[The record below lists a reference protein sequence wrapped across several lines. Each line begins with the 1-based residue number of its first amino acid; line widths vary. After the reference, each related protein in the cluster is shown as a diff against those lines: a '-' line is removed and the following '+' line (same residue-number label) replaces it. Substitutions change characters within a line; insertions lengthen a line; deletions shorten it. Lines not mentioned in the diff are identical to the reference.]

1 VTASSYEVRAP
12 GGRDRPPYPPQG
24 PVDPTP
30 YPPDDSYWNDFPPN
44 ERPGYVQ
51 PPNERQYRPSGDSDD
66 DLAYGMPVKSSR
78 DGSRHAFYS
87 TSYPQQPG
95 YVAKPQDAT
104 SSAQYRYTLNNAS
117 GGAQYSSN
125 SYQPPQKYQYAQ
137 PPENITYT
145 SKPIT
150 SQQYTQTPPQQD
162 TRQNITRTYSQSN
175 ANSSQRDA
183 RYVEVK
189 PDGLDPERDPRKS
202 KSKSKSHRLSVGDQ
216 QGLGPRMDRLSVSG
230 DRPDLSGMSG
240 GNLPPGSPMLE
251 AYHGTYQQL
260 SPMPSAMRLDSDS
273 DLDDLQPLSY
283 NPGNGHHPNDK
294 LALASASSK
303 KSSRRVVIYDPE
315 ADTATLASTL
325 ASRKPSANPI
335 CDVLPPLTHDQMLA
349 LRKEYKKQVKIQGK
363 GINLS
368 KHLKLK
374 FPPSSSNFGKAAYVT
389 SLGRWESEG
398 YWANF
403 WYQSGASR
411 RELLIESL
419 MGRSN
424 ADIRAIKESFKDKRY
439 GDSLTRC
446 MEKELKM
453 DKFRTAVLMVLEER
467 RQEESEISTEYRDRD
482 VDVLAKSIRAREGGE
497 TAMLEIIVRRSDAH
511 LREVLRVYENLYGEN
526 LARAALRKS
535 GNLVVS
541 FRLYYVFAYCQSFD
555 RSPANLILTTGRSHS
570 PYPQRRNQP
579 TCSRRPTPPPRDRR
593 CRRSR

>member
-1 VTASSYEVRAP
+1 
-12 GGRDRPPYPPQG
+12 
-24 PVDPTP
+24 
-30 YPPDDSYWNDFPPN
+30 
-44 ERPGYVQ
+44 
-51 PPNERQYRPSGDSDD
+51 
-66 DLAYGMPVKSSR
+66 
-78 DGSRHAFYS
+78 
-87 TSYPQQPG
+87 
-95 YVAKPQDAT
+95 
-104 SSAQYRYTLNNAS
+104 
-117 GGAQYSSN
+117 
-125 SYQPPQKYQYAQ
+125 
-137 PPENITYT
+137 
-145 SKPIT
+145 
-150 SQQYTQTPPQQD
+150 
-162 TRQNITRTYSQSN
+162 
-175 ANSSQRDA
+175 
-183 RYVEVK
+183 
-189 PDGLDPERDPRKS
+189 
-202 KSKSKSHRLSVGDQ
+202 
-216 QGLGPRMDRLSVSG
+216 
-230 DRPDLSGMSG
+230 
-240 GNLPPGSPMLE
+240 MLE

-315 ADTATLASTL
+315 ADTATLASAL
-325 ASRKPSANPI
+325 SSRKPSANPI
-335 CDVLPPLTHDQMLA
+335 CDVLPPLTHDQMLS

-424 ADIRAIKESFKDKRY
+424 ADIRAIKDSFKDKRY

-467 RQEESEISTEYRDRD
+467 RQEEQDNFAEYVDRD
-482 VDVLAKSIRAREGGE
+482 VDVLAKSVRAREGGE
-497 TAMLEIIVRRSDAH
+497 TAMLEIVVRRSDAH

-526 LARAALRKS
+526 FARAALRKS

-541 FRLYYVFAYCQSFD
+541 DFQSRFVL
-555 RSPANLILTTGRSHS
+555 R
-570 PYPQRRNQP
+570 
-579 TCSRRPTPPPRDRR
+579 
-593 CRRSR
+593 